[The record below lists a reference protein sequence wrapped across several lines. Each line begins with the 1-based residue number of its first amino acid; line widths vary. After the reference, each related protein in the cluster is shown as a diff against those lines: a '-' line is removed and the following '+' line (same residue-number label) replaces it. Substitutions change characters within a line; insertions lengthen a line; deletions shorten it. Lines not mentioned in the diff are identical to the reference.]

1 MKRDRWF
8 GAFRGCCDSTTW
20 LTMFT
25 SELVSA
31 SDLPKIAAL
40 DYQILPNFQ
49 HIPDFQPKQISQ
61 ELGFAWSEKK
71 KTNPLP
77 SRKRFFGAGS
87 ICSRAAWPDPSGEIR
102 PRRTCCPKMVP
113 FSVIIHICTPEDERR
128 VHLRVRAHTP
138 GSSESII

>member
-1 MKRDRWF
+1 
-8 GAFRGCCDSTTW
+8 
-20 LTMFT
+20 MFT

-49 HIPDFQPKQISQ
+49 QIFDFQPTKIHQQ
-61 ELGFAWSEKK
+61 LGFAWSEK
-71 KTNPLP
+71 
-77 SRKRFFGAGS
+77 GS
-87 ICSRAAWPDPSGEIR
+87 LALGQFVPEQHGQILQVKSGREG
-102 PRRTCCPKMVP
+102 TCCPKMVP